1 MSKKF
6 FFSLILFLF
15 LPLFSISAQQK
26 SERWVCL
33 KAEKT
38 AGHTATVSIDPEAK
52 PLADSET
59 YIFECLSTS
68 ECTSGNATVD
78 QEVFGK
84 NNYQEMQNAYGYG
97 FKYSTLPS
105 NPTMSNSDGEIAP
118 FEWKSWTTRKQ
129 ARRWLALNYFDP
141 IPQTATGKANTQQ
154 LGTFGFEEAVN
165 KSDCVSLSWDPY
177 GRVFDSSTLDPVSGA
192 TVTLLK
198 KRENN
203 VFTQMTPADVL
214 GGNIVN
220 PQTTIEDGGFSF
232 VVPDGT
238 YKLLVTQGEYIFPE
252 QLVNIHSNYARIYS
266 DIYPDPTGEEIIQLG
281 TIQHRDI
288 PLKSKSANLNDKT
301 KLMEY
306 FYDLDKA
313 NSTIYVKGR
322 ASHPFAKIK
331 AYSLKPDPVLQ
342 EIARYR
348 LLTKTPI
355 RADAQG
361 NFSLTVDQSGFEIDE
376 SFGDITIEKVDLTQ
390 TANLVEKFKKWFFSL
405 ISEVNAQA
413 NIATNFRLEP
423 IPNYLEGYA
432 YDVQKKVI
440 PEATV
445 SIILNFSNKPSY
457 QVKAD
462 ENGYFKINS
471 EFLPSMPY
479 RIEYTSSSGEK
490 TKISTSKFI
499 VQNQDLIQKSNIKIN
514 QYKNKKGQE
523 ISPAPKEMVNIN
535 VNENQPKGIINNSIK
550 KLKSNNL
557 VMLILV
563 IIITLGAVFV
573 AAIIYFK
580 KK

>member
-6 FFSLILFLF
+6 FFSLVIFLF
-15 LPLFSISAQQK
+15 LPLFSINAQQK

-38 AGHTATVSIDPEAK
+38 AGHTATVSIDPETK

-84 NNYQEMQNAYGYG
+84 NNYQEMQNTYGYG
-97 FKYSTLPS
+97 FKHSTLPS
-105 NPTMSNSDGEIAP
+105 NPTMSNSDGEITP

-154 LGTFGFEEAVN
+154 IGTFSFEEAVN

-252 QLVNIHSNYARIYS
+252 QLVNIHSNYTRIYS

-288 PLKSKSANLNDKT
+288 PLKSKSANLNDRT

-313 NSTIYVKGR
+313 NSIIYVKGR

-361 NFSLTVDQSGFEIDE
+361 NFSLIVDQSGFEIDE

-390 TANLVEKFKKWFFSL
+390 TTNLVEKFNKWLFSL
-405 ISEVNAQA
+405 ISEVNAQV
-413 NIATNFRLEP
+413 NIATNIRLEP

-432 YDVQKKVI
+432 YDIQGKII
-440 PEATV
+440 PDATV
-445 SIILNFSNKPSY
+445 SIILNFSDKPSY

-462 ENGYFKINS
+462 KNGYFKINS

-479 RIEYTSSSGEK
+479 RIEYTSSLGQK

-499 VQNQDLIQKSNIKIN
+499 VQNQEFIQKSKIKIN

-523 ISPAPKEMVNIN
+523 ISPAQKKTTN
-535 VNENQPKGIINNSIK
+535 VNENQPNGIINKSIKTLTSNSI
-550 KLKSNNL
+550 LP
-557 VMLILV
+557 LILL
-563 IIITLGAVFV
+563 IIIALGIVVMAVV
-573 AAIIYFK
+573 IYFK
-580 KK
+580 KKQ